1 MLEPVFALALSGSD
15 LYAGGDFTTAGGVGA
30 LRIAKWDGSSWSALS
45 SGINGGVTALA
56 VSGSDLYVGGGFT
69 TAGEIGLNY
78 IAKWNGSGWDALSSG
93 LNGAVYALAVSGSD
107 LYAGGVF
114 TTAGGMPATNIAKW
128 DGSNWTALGSGIE
141 GDPAAVYT
149 LAVSGSDL
157 YAGGVFTMAGGVAAT
172 NVAKWDG
179 SNWTALG
186 SGIGPDYAAVYA
198 LAVSGNDLLAGGYF
212 WTAGG
217 RAADLIAKWD
227 GSSWSAVGSGLG
239 ADRTGPF
246 YVSALA
252 VSGGDLYAGGQ
263 FRNQGGVSAANVA
276 KWNGSNWSALGS
288 GIDGGR
294 YGPNWIELP
303 AVNVLTVFGSDLYA
317 GGGFTM
323 AGGVAATNIAK
334 WDGTNWSALGSGMN
348 HGVSALAV
356 SGNELYAGGS
366 FTTAGGKVS
375 AYLAKAII
383 YPPVLTLQHS
393 ASGTNLIRFSGVP
406 GTAYHLQRA
415 PTLAGPWPSIAT
427 NTAPANGRIE
437 VGDGA
442 PLGGQGFYRV
452 FEP

>member
-1 MLEPVFALALSGSD
+1 
-15 LYAGGDFTTAGGVGA
+15 
-30 LRIAKWDGSSWSALS
+30 
-45 SGINGGVTALA
+45 
-56 VSGSDLYVGGGFT
+56 
-69 TAGEIGLNY
+69 
-78 IAKWNGSGWDALSSG
+78 
-93 LNGAVYALAVSGSD
+93 
-107 LYAGGVF
+107 
-114 TTAGGMPATNIAKW
+114 
-128 DGSNWTALGSGIE
+128 
-141 GDPAAVYT
+141 
-149 LAVSGSDL
+149 
-157 YAGGVFTMAGGVAAT
+157 
-172 NVAKWDG
+172 
-179 SNWTALG
+179 
-186 SGIGPDYAAVYA
+186 
-198 LAVSGNDLLAGGYF
+198 
-212 WTAGG
+212 
-217 RAADLIAKWD
+217 
-227 GSSWSAVGSGLG
+227 
-239 ADRTGPF
+239 
-246 YVSALA
+246 
-252 VSGGDLYAGGQ
+252 
-263 FRNQGGVSAANVA
+263 
-276 KWNGSNWSALGS
+276 
-288 GIDGGR
+288 
-294 YGPNWIELP
+294 
-303 AVNVLTVFGSDLYA
+303 VNVLTVSGSDLYA